1 MKVLLTGAFG
11 NVGSQTLESLLEHGH
26 QVRCFDIQTRSNRG
40 IARRFDGK
48 VDTVWGDLRN
58 PDDVAAAV
66 EGRDVVIHLGFI
78 IPPRSEKFPQLASE
92 VNVGGTRNL
101 LNALKTLPQKTRLIF
116 SSTASV
122 FGKTQHLEP
131 PRCCTDP
138 VQPGDCYTSHKIEC
152 ENAIRESGLD
162 WVILR
167 FGAVPLLGQI
177 DPLMYEVPLSNRI
190 EFVHPRDVAL
200 ALANA
205 VSCSEASGEV
215 LLIGGG
221 KRGQMYFREYLKGLM
236 DGAGVGMLPDKAFT
250 SEQFYTDWLD
260 TDRSQSLLR
269 YQRYSFDD
277 YVREMPAALGYRYLM
292 VRAFR
297 PLIRWYILRLSPYYR
312 SAD

>member
-11 NVGSQTLESLLEHGH
+11 NVGAQALECLVEHGH
-26 QVRCFDIQTRSNRG
+26 QVRCFDIKTRAGKG
-40 IARRFDGK
+40 IAGRFRDK
-48 VDTVWGDLRN
+48 IETVWGDLRN

-78 IPPRSEKFPQLASE
+78 IPPHSEKSPQLAHE

-101 LNALKTLPQKTRLIF
+101 LNALQALPRKPRLIF

-138 VQPGDCYTSHKIEC
+138 VQPIDHYTSHKVEC
-152 ENAIRESGLD
+152 EKAIRESGLD
-162 WVILR
+162 WVVLR

-177 DPLMYEVPLSNRI
+177 DPLMYELPLNNRI
-190 EFVHPRDVAL
+190 EFAHPRDVAL

-205 VSCSEASGEV
+205 VTCGEASGKV

-236 DGAGVGMLPDKAFT
+236 DGAGVGMLPDEAFT
-250 SEQFYTDWLD
+250 SEPFYTDWLD
-260 TDRSQSLLR
+260 TDESQRLLN
-269 YQRYSFDD
+269 YQRHSFED
-277 YVREMPAALGYRYLM
+277 YVSEMPSALGYRYVM
-292 VRAFR
+292 SRAFR
-297 PLIRWYILRLSPYYR
+297 PLIRRYVLKLSPYYR
-312 SAD
+312 SAG

>member
-11 NVGSQTLESLLEHGH
+11 NVGAQTLESLVEHGH
-26 QVRCFDIQTRSNRG
+26 QVKCLDIKTRANKS
-40 IARRFDGK
+40 IAKRFDGK
-48 VDTVWGDLRN
+48 IETVWGDLCN

-78 IPPRSEKFPQLASE
+78 IPPRSEQSPQLAHE

-101 LNALKTLPQKTRLIF
+101 LNALKALPRKPRLIF

-138 VQPGDCYTSHKIEC
+138 VQPIDHYTSNKVEC
-152 ENAIRESGLD
+152 EKAIRESGLD

-205 VSCSEASGEV
+205 VSCAEASGEV

-221 KRGQMYFREYLKGLM
+221 RHGQMYFREYLKGLM
-236 DGAGVGMLPDKAFT
+236 DGAGLGMLPDEAFT
-250 SEQFYTDWLD
+250 SEPFYTDWMD
-260 TDRSQSLLR
+260 TDKSQRLLR
-269 YQRYSFDD
+269 YQRHSFDD
-277 YVREMPAALGYRYLM
+277 YVREMPSALGYRYLM

-297 PLIRWYILRLSPYYR
+297 PFIRRYILRLSPYYH
-312 SAD
+312 SAG